1 MPVINVAERD
11 KISPVNSYGR
21 ILMRLMVIYC
31 PVCDARAVIKKTARK
46 HKELSDLYCAC
57 TDVEC
62 GHTFV
67 MNVTFSHT
75 LSPSAKPGETKIGT
89 IFKSLNIQQQEQL
102 LKLLSQIGFKNSVS
116 CEKQLSSVTK

>member
-1 MPVINVAERD
+1 
-11 KISPVNSYGR
+11 
-21 ILMRLMVIYC
+21 MRLMVIYC
-31 PVCDARAVIKKTARK
+31 PVCDARSVIKKTARK

-75 LSPSAKPGETKIGT
+75 LSPSAKSDKALLTTLCNSLDSQQKKLILDQLKT
-89 IFKSLNIQQQEQL
+89 II
-102 LKLLSQIGFKNSVS
+102 
-116 CEKQLSSVTK
+116 T